1 MFPLQGLTPEPIIS
15 EIEVPFLTSK
25 RFGQFWGS
33 TTGFINEFSNVDY
46 TGARTALW
54 SYRLANGQVVVNNG
68 THDQPIWDSLGPTA
82 TEGISEVSIA
92 WDRRLNIVGTFAQHG
107 DVKIRYLTTNQSGT
121 PGQLIT
127 ENISQRHGGG
137 VRTPRVTFDDRRM
150 RFRKLA
156 STIIGYMHNN
166 RLIILSSDDEYRTPL
181 IIKEFDTDDWQLH
194 QIAMGENNRLHFA
207 VYRNKDNM

>member
-1 MFPLQGLTPEPIIS
+1 MFPLQGLTPEPIVS

-25 RFGQFWGS
+25 RYGQFWGS
-33 TTGFINEFSNVDY
+33 ATGFINEFSNVEHTDV
-46 TGARTALW
+46 RTTLW
-54 SYRLANGQVVVNNG
+54 SYRLANGQVVINNG
-68 THDQPIWDSLGPTA
+68 THDQSIWDSLGPTA

-92 WDRRLNIVGTFAQHG
+92 WDRRLNIVGAFAQHG
-107 DVKIRYLTTNQSGT
+107 DVKIRYLTTSQSGT
-121 PGQLIT
+121 PGRLVT
-127 ENISQRHGGG
+127 ENITQRHGGG
-137 VRTPRVTFDDRRM
+137 VRTPRVAFDDRRM

-166 RLIILSSDDEYRTPL
+166 RLMILVSDDEYRTPL

-207 VYRNKDNM
+207 IYRNKDNM